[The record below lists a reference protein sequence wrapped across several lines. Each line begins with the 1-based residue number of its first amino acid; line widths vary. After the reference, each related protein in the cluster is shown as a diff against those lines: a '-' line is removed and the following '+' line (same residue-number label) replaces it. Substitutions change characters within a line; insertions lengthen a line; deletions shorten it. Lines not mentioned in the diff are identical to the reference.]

1 MNLTD
6 DFTLKFQC
14 GVPVLLEDIC
24 AIYPRTLRDIAE
36 IGYSNF
42 EKYLGIITI
51 EKPDLD
57 KKNNKELVELIKD
70 LSNFQYLLL
79 IASTNMEINEV
90 LKSAF
95 NFFIKDSIMLVM
107 DPAEIIVGP
116 AEENHILT
124 EDKFYELQQII
135 RRMYCLD
142 TDPDDIEIHPEDS
155 EAIKKLKRT
164 MKKNREK
171 VKKAKR
177 KESGNSDLK
186 FSDLIGSVTI
196 NDCGLNILNIWDIT
210 YYAFHDQLKRMGWRD
225 QFNINNRAALA
236 GAKLNKD
243 QLKHWMRSINS
254 DTK

>member
-57 KKNNKELVELIKD
+57 KEKNKELVELIKD

-79 IASTNMEINEV
+79 MASTNIEINEV

-95 NFFIKDSIMLVM
+95 NFFIKDSI
-107 DPAEIIVGP
+107 VGDGP
-116 AEENHILT
+116 CGN
-124 EDKFYELQQII
+124 Y
-135 RRMYCLD
+135 
-142 TDPDDIEIHPEDS
+142 S
-155 EAIKKLKRT
+155 WSGG
-164 MKKNREK
+164 
-171 VKKAKR
+171 R
-177 KESGNSDLK
+177 KP
-186 FSDLIGSVTI
+186 
-196 NDCGLNILNIWDIT
+196 
-210 YYAFHDQLKRMGWRD
+210 H
-225 QFNINNRAALA
+225 FN
-236 GAKLNKD
+236 
-243 QLKHWMRSINS
+243 
-254 DTK
+254 